1 MVSGVLGE
9 IGQLLTGKS
18 QAKRPEGGDPFD
30 WLLPL
35 FWAGCI
41 FSLSTSVFSAAQT
54 SRIIVPLLHWLMPT
68 ASHRTIVTLHAVI
81 RKAAHVSE
89 YAVLFLLL
97 VRGPLRGRPVFALAI
112 CAAYAMLDE
121 GHQMLVPSRTPA
133 LHDVALDF
141 SGALAASLVMAVTAP
156 AKD

>member
-1 MVSGVLGE
+1 MV
-9 IGQLLTGKS
+9 TGKS
-18 QAKRPEGGDPFD
+18 EAKGLVGGDPLD

-35 FWAGCI
+35 FWAACI
-41 FSLSTSVFSAAQT
+41 FTLSTSFFSAAQT
-54 SRIIVPLLHWLMPT
+54 SKIIVPLLHWLMPT

-81 RKAAHVSE
+81 RKAAHVTE

-112 CAAYAMLDE
+112 CGVYAMLDE
-121 GHQMLVPSRTPA
+121 GHQMFVPSRTPA

-141 SGALAASLVMAVTAP
+141 SGALAASLVMAMTSAP